1 MAAADTRELL
11 DRIRASLPD
20 LPVREVRMFGG
31 VAVMLDD
38 GMVVGVQK
46 DGGLLVR
53 VDPAEDQALLERPH
67 ASRAEMG
74 AGRSMGAGWLSIA
87 AEALESDEILDDWVR
102 IAVAYRQRPPGK
114 RRD

>member
-1 MAAADTRELL
+1 MESAETRRLL

-38 GMVVGVQK
+38 AMVVGVQK
-46 DGGLLVR
+46 DGSLLVR
-53 VDPAEDQALLERPH
+53 VDPEDDAQLRERPH

-74 AGRSMGAGWLSIA
+74 AGRSMGAGWVRVA
-87 AEALESDEILDDWVR
+87 AAALESDETLADWVKV
-102 IAVAYRQRPPGK
+102 AVQYRLSRPAK
-114 RRD
+114 RR